1 MYDNAVVFLERASE
15 LEPANAVISDH
26 LGDAYRLAG
35 RHNEGRFQWK
45 HALTMKDPD
54 NELDKEAVKEKIQTG
69 EVRNEPLPYDA
80 AIIQD
85 KIELITTED

>member
-1 MYDNAVVFLERASE
+1 MINKKE
-15 LEPANAVISDH
+15 I
-26 LGDAYRLAG
+26 
-35 RHNEGRFQWK
+35 
-45 HALTMKDPD
+45 
-54 NELDKEAVKEKIQTG
+54 EAVKEKIQTG